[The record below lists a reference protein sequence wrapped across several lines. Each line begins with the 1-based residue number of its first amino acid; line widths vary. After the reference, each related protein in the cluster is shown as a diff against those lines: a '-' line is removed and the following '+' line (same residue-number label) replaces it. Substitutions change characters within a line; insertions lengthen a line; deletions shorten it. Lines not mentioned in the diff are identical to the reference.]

1 MVSLDFLKT
10 VDLLK
15 GLDQDQLASI
25 QGECEEKKYLRG
37 KKFFGEGEEAKDL
50 WIVVEGRIDL
60 CFELP
65 GRTPP
70 EIITISSISAGESF
84 GWSSFVPPYEYR
96 YSAYGSGDFC
106 TVLRVGKE
114 SLIQLFENDFTMG
127 YRVMTN
133 LGEIMSGQFKQLQ
146 ESATVPAYA
155 KVKIKVH
162 MATCG
167 IAAGAR
173 EIMNALIDELS
184 LTERED
190 IQVETVG
197 CIGQCKTE
205 PNVTVE
211 IEGEN
216 PVVYQKM
223 TPEKMRLVVT
233 QHVMRGEVLSE
244 FVLT

>member
-1 MVSLDFLKT
+1 MVGLDFLRT
-10 VDLLK
+10 VRLLK

-25 QGECEEKKYLRG
+25 QRECEEKKYLRG
-37 KKFFGEGEEAKDL
+37 KKFFGEGEDAKDL
-50 WIVVEGRIDL
+50 WIVAEGRVDL

-70 EIITISSISAGESF
+70 EIVTISSVAAGESF
-84 GWSSFVPPYEYR
+84 GWSSFVPPHKYR

-106 TVLRVGKE
+106 TVLRVGRD
-114 SLIQLFENDFTMG
+114 SLVKLFETDAAMG
-127 YRVMTN
+127 CRVMTN
-133 LGEIMSGQFKQLQ
+133 LGEIMSGQFGELQ
-146 ESATVPAYA
+146 RWATVPAYA

-173 EIMNALIDELS
+173 EIMNALVDELAG
-184 LTERED
+184 TERED

-211 IEGEN
+211 IEGED

-223 TPEKMRLVVT
+223 TPEKIRQVVR
-233 QHVMRGEVLSE
+233 QHVLEGKVLSE
-244 FVLT
+244 FVLP